1 MKVLITGGAG
11 FIGQHLAKLL
21 VAASHK
27 VTALDSLD
35 GQVHQNPDEAAGR
48 FPGTVIRGDVADSN
62 AWQSLSRH
70 DAIVHLA
77 AETGTAQSMY
87 EQDHYRRVNVG
98 GTVLAAEAA
107 VLWKAPIVA
116 LSSRAVYGEGRV
128 IDNPIDL
135 PRGLDG
141 GPSGVLLPSHED
153 DPHSPVSVY
162 GETKSQGESALAA
175 ISKGRVGATV
185 IRPQNVIGRGQAL
198 HNPYTGVLAAFL
210 ARLKEGRELSI
221 YGDGTQTRDFV
232 HVEDLAALIKWCL
245 ETPHA
250 SDEPVRVLNCGT
262 GVRTSLEQLAQYS
275 IDAAP
280 GADVG
285 IVHVEVKRA
294 GDIDHACADLRRL
307 KSIGAPLPLWSTQAA
322 IADFITSSW
331 DADGAASATWDNA
344 LEELAAK
351 GLIE

>member
-1 MKVLITGGAG
+1 MKILITGGAG
-11 FIGQHLAKLL
+11 FIGQHLARRL
-21 VAASHK
+21 VSEGHS

-35 GQVHQNPDEAAGR
+35 AQVHQNAEESVAR
-48 FPGTVIRGDVADSN
+48 FPGEVIRGDVADLL
-62 AWQSLSRH
+62 AWETITPH
-70 DAIVHLA
+70 DAVVHLA

-98 GTVLAAEAA
+98 GTTLAAEAA
-107 VLWKAPIVA
+107 ARWTAPIVA
-116 LSSRAVYGEGRV
+116 LSSRAVYGEGLV
-128 IDNPIDL
+128 AGAPGEL
-135 PRGLDG
+135 PEGLDG
-141 GPSGVLLPSHED
+141 GSEGVLLPSHED
-153 DPHSPVSVY
+153 DPHCPVSVY
-162 GETKSQGESALAA
+162 GETKSEGEAALAKIA
-175 ISKGRVGATV
+175 DGQVGATV

-232 HVEDLAALIKWCL
+232 HVEDVAILIHWCL
-245 ETPHA
+245 ENSPATE
-250 SDEPVRVLNCGT
+250 EPVRVLNCGS
-262 GVRTSLEQLAQYS
+262 GVRTNLDQLAQYS

-280 GADVG
+280 GTDVG
-285 IVHVEVKRA
+285 IVHVDVKRA

-307 KSIGAPLPLWSTQAA
+307 ESLGAPLPVWTTQEA

-331 DADGAASATWDNA
+331 DTDGAASATWDNA
-344 LEELAAK
+344 LQELAAK